1 MADKS
6 LTEKIP
12 AGESEPDL
20 RPAQNTPGSGLE
32 TSHKTRSLRKF
43 ILVLAGVCAVA
54 VIVAILISYGKVS
67 TDDAQVDAH
76 ITTVSPR
83 VPGYVEKLFV
93 NDNQSVKQGDTLVQ
107 IDPRDFRAAV
117 AQAQAAYDTAVA
129 GARTARLDIGLTRDE
144 TSSSVESAF
153 AAKAAAEAG
162 LLRTKTTLEET
173 ATAALKAAEANVQAK
188 LANNRRAQA
197 DLARYRPLV
206 KTGDVSELRFDAV
219 EATARVSESELDLAN
234 QQLAEAHKAVD
245 IAKAQAAAAAAD
257 LSRSEAQLRGSQ
269 ARKQQVPV
277 REAQY
282 QSSLAGAE
290 RAKAQLEEARLQLGY
305 TLIRAPISGQVTA
318 KHVQLGDYVSPG
330 QLLLTIVP
338 LQDIY
343 VTANFKETQLASV
356 KVGQKAIIRTDMYGS
371 RRFQGVVDSIAGST
385 GSEQA
390 LLPPQNATGNFVKVV
405 QRIPVKIR
413 VLRTSASDT
422 VLRPGM
428 NVEVTIYV
436 H

>member
-1 MADKS
+1 MADDS
-6 LTEKIP
+6 LTKTMPVEEAESNDRVPGIS
-12 AGESEPDL
+12 AGSDSE
-20 RPAQNTPGSGLE
+20 A
-32 TSHKTRSLRKF
+32 SHKTRRLWKF
-43 ILVLAGVCAVA
+43 ILVLAGVCAAA
-54 VIVAILISYGKVS
+54 VIITILNYYGKVT

-76 ITTVSPR
+76 ITAVSPR
-83 VPGYVEKLFV
+83 VPGYVQKLFV
-93 NDNQSVKQGDTLVQ
+93 NDNQPIKQGDALAE
-107 IDPRDFRAAV
+107 IDPRDYRAAV

-129 GARTARLDIGLTRDE
+129 SARTAKLEIGLTRDA
-144 TSSSVESAF
+144 TASSVEGAL

-162 LLRTKTTLEET
+162 LLRTKASLEET

-188 LANNRRAQA
+188 LASNERAQA

-206 KTGDVSELRFDAV
+206 KTGDVSELRFDAI
-219 EATARVSESELDLAN
+219 EATARVYQSELNLAN

-245 IAKAQAAAAAAD
+245 IAKAQADAAAAN

-269 ARKQQVPV
+269 AQRQQVPV
-277 REAQY
+277 REMQY
-282 QSSLAGAE
+282 QSSLAAVE

-305 TLIRAPISGQVTA
+305 TLVRAPISGHVTE
-318 KHVQLGDYVSPG
+318 KNVQLGDYVSPG

-343 VTANFKETQLASV
+343 VTANYKETQLANV
-356 KVGQKAIIRTDMYGS
+356 KVGQKAIIRADMYGNG
-371 RRFQGVVDSIAGST
+371 RFQGVVDSIAAST

-413 VLRTSASDT
+413 VLKTMASDT